1 MSSPIEA
8 ERNLESVPSR
18 SAVVDLAATDFDIAA
33 ALGVPCTAIYVGTGG
48 TVIARLSGDSA
59 ARTYLN
65 VPNGAELLGRFVSV
79 TKLSTTA
86 SDMIARVY

>member
-18 SAVVDLAATDFDIAA
+18 SAVVNIASTDFDIVA

-48 TVIARLSGDSA
+48 TVIARLVGDSA

-65 VPNGAELLGRFVSV
+65 VPNGAELLGRFASV
-79 TKLSTTA
+79 TRTSTTA

>member
-1 MSSPIEA
+1 MSSPLEA
-8 ERNLESVPSR
+8 LRNLESVPSR
-18 SAVVDLAATDFDIAA
+18 SAVVDIGSTDFDVVA

-48 TVIARLSGDSA
+48 TVIARLVGDSV

-65 VPNGAELLGRFVSV
+65 VPNGAELLGRFASV
-79 TKLSTTA
+79 TKTSTTA